1 MSHKIKFV
9 LVLSFIIFIF
19 IIFFIGLNKS
29 NIYTP
34 SKIEN
39 VELPRFESKELFS
52 GIEIDSQDIIENS
65 DYSLINIWASWC
77 VPCREE
83 HSILVKI
90 KKKIKLNII
99 GINYKDK
106 KNNSIEFLNELGNP
120 YDTIIVD
127 KNGLISISFGAYGV
141 PETYLVNSN
150 AKILKRYIGP
160 LNEDNI
166 NELFNI
172 INEKL

>member
-1 MSHKIKFV
+1 MIHKIKFII
-9 LVLSFIIFIF
+9 VLSVILFIF

-106 KNNSIEFLNELGNP
+106 KSNAAKFLSDLGNP
-120 YDTIIVD
+120 YHEV
-127 KNGLISISFGAYGV
+127 LIDLDGTKSIEFGAIGV
-141 PETYLVNSN
+141 PETYLINN
-150 AKILKRYIGP
+150 KIIVKKYIGP
-160 LNEDNI
+160 LDQSK
-166 NELFNI
+166 LKDI
-172 INEKL
+172 IEIIKNEKK

>member
-1 MSHKIKFV
+1 MSHKIKFI

-39 VELPRFESKELFS
+39 VELPKFESKELFS
-52 GIEIDSQDIIENS
+52 GIKINSQEIIKNS

-83 HSILVKI
+83 HSLLVKI
-90 KKKIKLNII
+90 KNKIKLNII

-150 AKILKRYIGP
+150 EKILKRYIGP

-166 NELFNI
+166 NELLKI